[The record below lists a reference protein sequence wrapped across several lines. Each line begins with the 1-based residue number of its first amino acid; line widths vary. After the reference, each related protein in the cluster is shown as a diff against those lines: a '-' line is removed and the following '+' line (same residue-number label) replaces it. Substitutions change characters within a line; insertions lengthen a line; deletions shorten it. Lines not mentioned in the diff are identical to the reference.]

1 MSCFEDHH
9 LPVGI
14 SWLERRIVNE
24 RTRRASPLTFSR
36 QETQDTRSQ
45 TRLRRRRSALV
56 RGAPRSCSHMRPSSG
71 FDRVYAEKVWGKSG
85 GGSGPGSSQLSTRRL
100 STALAVFVVSHGI
113 DTFLDAACGAME
125 WMPVTLEVI
134 DELREVNG
142 LAKRPAS
149 PPLNYTGTDIVGALI
164 ERHEKTLRPG
174 HPHWRFIH
182 ADMTDPGYPELVGAH
197 DLVMAR
203 DVFFHLSSDKVLAA
217 LRNLKRTGSR
227 WLLATHTPHLVQKN
241 SDLPTS
247 KPFGKELNEGGVRG
261 LNLHTAPYNLPKS
274 EWDITEHDYTDSG
287 RRIRRTKKLSLW
299 RLDMLSLPHI
309 VQ

>member
-1 MSCFEDHH
+1 M
-9 LPVGI
+9 
-14 SWLERRIVNE
+14 
-24 RTRRASPLTFSR
+24 
-36 QETQDTRSQ
+36 
-45 TRLRRRRSALV
+45 
-56 RGAPRSCSHMRPSSG
+56 
-71 FDRVYAEKVWGKSG
+71 
-85 GGSGPGSSQLSTRRL
+85 
-100 STALAVFVVSHGI
+100 SHGI

-309 VQ
+309 VAL